1 MAFELSQSEFLR
13 TVRRLVEDGS
23 DLVRKEIALA
33 RAEVMAKIS
42 ERVQAA
48 VWFAVAGV
56 LGLMVLLLV
65 LETIVFALVAAGL
78 PPWAACL
85 CVAVAAAILALC
97 AFGYGR
103 SEMRSE
109 LAPTRSMAQINEDV
123 RTVKEQLS

>member
-13 TVRRLVEDGS
+13 TVRRLFEDGS
-23 DLVRKEIALA
+23 DLIRKEIALA
-33 RAEVMAKIS
+33 RAEVTAKLS
-42 ERVQAA
+42 ERLQAA
-48 VWFAVAGV
+48 IWFAVAG
-56 LGLMVLLLV
+56 LLALMVLLLV
-65 LETIVFALVAAGL
+65 LETIIFALVAAGL

-85 CVAVAAAILALC
+85 CVAAATAILAAC

-103 SEMRSE
+103 SELRSE

>member
-1 MAFELSQSEFLR
+1 
-13 TVRRLVEDGS
+13 
-23 DLVRKEIALA
+23 
-33 RAEVMAKIS
+33 
-42 ERVQAA
+42 
-48 VWFAVAGV
+48 
-56 LGLMVLLLV
+56 MVLLLV